1 MALPVPHD
9 MYMTQ
14 PVMYTMGQP
23 PFVPS
28 VNVSPD
34 VGSYLPF
41 ITTAVMNE
49 ISSKAGL
56 NPSRVFVFNLFS
68 SQGWNN
74 VYFKDV
80 VELAAGLIALTVRKQ
95 QFRDIS
101 TAIVPCAEN
110 AVTLMTSKYV
120 FEFPELKAYCQ
131 PNIVNVAMQNYGV
144 LNSLKQ
150 EIASMSQYPQT
161 MMQPGYPQYPQPQMQ
176 PGYQQPM
183 MAPMM
188 PQYPQ
193 QGYQQPMM
201 AQYPQPMIQPM
212 PTNSFGVPAGQAAVV
227 PMGGRTVDTNR
238 YGAPA
243 NTTQQPQ
250 TVSQP
255 TPVVKEN
262 TMNITPLQEAETMD
276 RSQHML
282 YFAGNSYPLDRLKR
296 DRSSTRQ
303 AEELAMVKDPDTPSI
318 YLNHTAITTTGLDSV
333 IFESRFVQRQHQHA
347 GDDVE
352 VFRSMAINVTPF
364 ICHESHREIIE
375 SIIAGKTIAEI
386 ATLYKSVSMSLTSI
400 DAPNKLELVD
410 VLECLDKDI
419 TLVINR
425 FLQTELNTDVAIDS
439 MSGDG
444 PDLYEHIKTHFPE
457 QTLMEFKEFESTLGE
472 TYKFM
477 DLEDEKSLR
486 DILVDDSGL
495 EVTLLSSSVTITLI
509 DLYDREL
516 GIKLGKGAY
525 VIDSNRHKLL
535 YQLAK
540 SLLTSKMTKGWSS
553 NTDYLVTRDNVR
565 YTLHQSVIQS
575 DQYLIRKA

>member
-23 PFVPS
+23 PFVPQ

-110 AVTLMTSKYV
+110 AVTLMTSKFV

-150 EIASMSQYPQT
+150 EIASMSQYPQAQT
-161 MMQPGYPQYPQPQMQ
+161 QYPQQVFQQAMMQPGYPQYPQTQMQ

-193 QGYQQPMM
+193 PMM
-201 AQYPQPMIQPM
+201 QAM
-212 PTNSFGVPAGQAAVV
+212 PSNSFGVPAGQPAVV

-243 NTTQQPQ
+243 NSTQQPPVV
-250 TVSQP
+250 TQP
-255 TPVVKEN
+255 TPEVKES

-303 AEELAMVKDPDTPSI
+303 AEELGMVKDPDAPSI
-318 YLNHTAITTTGLDSV
+318 YLNRTAITSTGLDSV
-333 IFESRFVQRQHQHA
+333 IFESRFVQRQHQYA
-347 GDDVE
+347 GEDVE

-386 ATLYKSVSMSLTSI
+386 ATLYKSVSMSLASI
-400 DAPNKLELVD
+400 DNPNKLELVD
-410 VLECLDKDI
+410 VLEYFDSDI
-419 TLVINR
+419 TTVINR
-425 FLQTELNTDVAIDS
+425 FLQTELNTDVSIDS

-495 EVTLLSSSVTITLI
+495 EVTLLSSSVSITLI
-509 DLYDREL
+509 DLYNREL

-540 SLLTSKMTKGWSS
+540 SLITSKMTKGWSS